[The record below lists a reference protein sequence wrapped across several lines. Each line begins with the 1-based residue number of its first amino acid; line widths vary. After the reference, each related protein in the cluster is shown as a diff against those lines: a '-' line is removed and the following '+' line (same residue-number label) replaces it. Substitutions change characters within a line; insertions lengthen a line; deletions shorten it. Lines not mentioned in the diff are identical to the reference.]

1 MIQPTD
7 RGVVISFS
15 RYRLLCFV
23 CLIRTRYRNL
33 ATQISLFLYVV
44 LHNEIVNVE
53 SQKKISTPIDGNQDA
68 ASHWLGKGS
77 QIQIGA
83 AINVE
88 IATRAL

>member
-1 MIQPTD
+1 MDID
-7 RGVVISFS
+7 RYV
-15 RYRLLCFV
+15 LFV
-23 CLIRTRYRNL
+23 LFVHDTENL

-44 LHNEIVNVE
+44 LHNETVNVE
-53 SQKKISTPIDGNQDA
+53 SQKKIPTPIDGNQDA

-83 AINVE
+83 AINVD